1 MVSYNEEGTKFM
13 AIWGDMGIAHFFI
26 NHKKLMEKDFSDI
39 MYYWDCT

>member
-1 MVSYNEEGTKFM
+1 M